1 MTAGLPPPRPGD
13 LDQVDHRLPRIL
25 RDAKSAPHRTLA
37 KILIWQLW
45 SCIRREPAGAGEWKA
60 WPGMRAD
67 GLPEL
72 RKGTSGF
79 SAKGSEAEANHRG
92 GCPPQQ
98 GRGWKIQGKARKRV

>member
-1 MTAGLPPPRPGD
+1 MKGGAGSDGGAPAPHPGD

-25 RDAKSAPHRTLA
+25 WGAKERPIGRLPKYSSD
-37 KILIWQLW
+37 QFW

-72 RKGTSGF
+72 RKG
-79 SAKGSEAEANHRG
+79 H
-92 GCPPQQ
+92 
-98 GRGWKIQGKARKRV
+98 IRVFR